1 MHSNDRRGQAIM
13 SLDKPKNL
21 LTDAERLQVAQHL
34 EQSVHYG
41 APVGFGSRRVT
52 GSPPLCVAFDKTVD
66 LLLFHRERD
75 LRLGGGSQR
84 IRMVFLPVTS
94 NMTRWC

>member
-1 MHSNDRRGQAIM
+1 M

-52 GSPPLCVAFDKTVD
+52 GSPPPFAWHSIKRSIFCSSTASEIFGLVPVASV
-66 LLLFHRERD
+66 
-75 LRLGGGSQR
+75 
-84 IRMVFLPVTS
+84 
-94 NMTRWC
+94 